1 MWKPLNSLGTVYKDL
16 GDNKKAI
23 EYYQQSLKI
32 ARAIGDRKREGYAFN
47 GLGLAYRRLGD
58 YKQAIQYHQQHLKIA
73 RAIGNREGEAN
84 SLGNLGSAY
93 GSLGDYKQA
102 IQYHQQSLQIDRV
115 IGDRQGEGNSL
126 GNLGIAYQS
135 LGDYKQAIQYY
146 QQHLKIARTIGDR
159 QGEGAS
165 LGNLGNAYYSLGD
178 YKQAIQYH
186 QQSLKI
192 ARAIGVPQMEGTFL
206 VSLGAAYN
214 SLGDYKQAIQYQQQ
228 GLEIA
233 RAIGDRQGE
242 GHSLGHLGNAY
253 YSLGDYKQ
261 AIQYNQQSLKIARAI
276 GDRQGEGAFLVN
288 LGNAYY
294 SLGDYKQAI
303 QYHQQSLEIARA
315 IGHQWVESASLNN
328 LGLTY
333 LKWGKP
339 KQAEKYLRD
348 AIQVS
353 ESQRSLLGNN
363 HAFKVSFFD
372 TPAHTYRL
380 LQQALIAQKQNYK
393 ALEIAERGRARAFTE
408 LIIEQQQLSS
418 SPPPNIEQIRLAA
431 KQQNATIVYY
441 SIASDHL
448 YIWVIKPNGKISF
461 HQTDLKDQ
469 NLGNLTEDSRTAAAT
484 LAEGGSP
491 QRSVANDAISSL
503 VRQTRSSVSKIDDTS
518 ATSSPDKP
526 RALGCRGNV
535 CLQQMYDLL
544 IQPIASQLPNNPQ
557 ERVIF
562 VPHESLFL
570 VPFAALQ
577 NKQDKKFLIE
587 KHTISIAPS
596 IHVLQLTDE
605 KKRQL
610 NSQPSR
616 KDKSMV
622 VVGNPTMPKIVLNAG
637 APAEQL
643 EALPGAD
650 KEARE
655 IAEIFNTKAI
665 TGDGATKA
673 AVTQQMAQANYIH
686 LATHGLLEDLDDKAK
701 IPGTIAL
708 APVGK
713 DDGLLSANEVLNMKL
728 QADLVVLSA
737 CETGRGRITGDGL
750 IGLPRAFISAGT
762 PSIVVSL
769 WRVSDESTA
778 FMMPEFYRQLGK
790 HNDKAVA
797 LRKAMLETMKKY
809 PNPRD
814 WSAFLLIG
822 EAD

>member
-1 MWKPLNSLGTVYKDL
+1 MRLRKIGSALLIALLTSTVAPLMVNLPVISRSTQVLAETKDSRKQEADRLIGQGNKQLNTSQFKAALSSYQQALKIYQSIGDRKGEGHAFGGLGNAYHSLGDYKQ
-16 GDNKKAI
+16 AI
-23 EYYQQSLKI
+23 QYHQQSLKI
-32 ARAIGDRKREGYAFN
+32 KRAIGDRQGEANSLGN
-47 GLGLAYRRLGD
+47 LGLAYYEQGD

-73 RAIGNREGEAN
+73 RAIGHRQGEAN
-84 SLGNLGSAY
+84 SLGNLGLAY
-93 GSLGDYKQA
+93 YEQGDYKQA
-102 IQYHQQSLQIDRV
+102 IQYHQQ
-115 IGDRQGEGNSL
+115 
-126 GNLGIAYQS
+126 
-135 LGDYKQAIQYY
+135 
-146 QQHLKIARTIGDR
+146 H
-159 QGEGAS
+159 
-165 LGNLGNAYYSLGD
+165 
-178 YKQAIQYH
+178 
-186 QQSLKI
+186 LKI
-192 ARAIGVPQMEGTFL
+192 ARAIGHRQGE
-206 VSLGAAYN
+206 AN
-214 SLGDYKQAIQYQQQ
+214 SLGNL
-228 GLEIA
+228 GL
-233 RAIGDRQGE
+233 
-242 GHSLGHLGNAY
+242 AY
-253 YSLGDYKQ
+253 YSQ
-261 AIQYNQQSLKIARAI
+261 
-276 GDRQGEGAFLVN
+276 
-288 LGNAYY
+288 
-294 SLGDYKQAI
+294 GDYKQAI
-303 QYHQQSLEIARA
+303 QYHQQSLEIKRAIGDRQGEANSLGNLGLAYYEQGDYKQAIQYHQQHLKIARA
-315 IGHQWVESASLNN
+315 IGHRQGEGASLNN
-328 LGLTY
+328 LGNTY
-333 LKWGKP
+333 LKWGQP

-372 TPAHTYRL
+372 TQASTYRL
-380 LQQALIAQKQNYK
+380 LQQALIAQNQNEN
-393 ALEIAERGRARAFTE
+393 ALEIAESGRARAFTE
-408 LIIEQQQLSS
+408 LIIEKQPSSS

-441 SIASDHL
+441 SIASDDL

-461 HQTDLKDQ
+461 HQTDLKDK

-491 QRSVANDAISSL
+491 QGSVANDAISSL
-503 VRQTRSSVSKIDDTS
+503 VEQTRSSLSKIDNTS

-535 CLQQMYDLL
+535 CLQQTYDLL

-622 VVGNPTMPKIVLNAG
+622 VVGNPTMPKIVLNPG
-637 APAEQL
+637 ADAEQL
-643 EALPGAD
+643 DPLPGAD
-650 KEARE
+650 KEAGE

-673 AVTQQMAQANYIH
+673 AVTQQMAEANYIH
-686 LATHGLLEDLDDKAK
+686 LATHGLLEDLDNKAK

-708 APVGK
+708 APAAK
-713 DDGLLSANEVLNMKL
+713 DDDDGLLSANEVLKMKL
-728 QADLVVLSA
+728 QSDLVVLSA
-737 CETGRGRITGDGL
+737 CETGRGRITGDGV

-778 FMMPEFYRQLGK
+778 FMMPEFYRQLKK
-790 HNDKAVA
+790 HNNDKAVA
-797 LRKAMLETMKKY
+797 LREAMLETMKKY

-822 EAD
+822 END